1 MVAKQTKKKPKKPRK
16 DFPLFAHSRGYWCKK
31 WKGKQYNFGP
41 WDDPKGA
48 ERNWDRFKAEHV
60 LGMEPETARND
71 SEVTVRNAVIQ
82 FLDAK
87 KMMVERGDMGQPTF
101 NQYKRLATWLVE
113 GLGPHRLVET
123 LGPKDFTKLRQTF
136 PASWSIR
143 YCDNRIMDTRTVFKW
158 VYDNALIDRPIR
170 YGSDWSKTP
179 KRKQRLAERD
189 KPSKEF
195 TQQETLDMLKA
206 ASPTIRAMILLGIN
220 AGYGNVDCT
229 RLKAS
234 DIKGVWLDAPRGKTG
249 QERRCWL
256 WKETRDALKVVLRDH
271 SGSGPLLKTPAGNP
285 WVDEESGND
294 RLVEPFRKLRD
305 KVGCYRKNVG
315 FYSFRHMTETIAS
328 DAPFHNVQPVV
339 DLIMGHDDGTMASN
353 YRESISDKR
362 IKEVCQHMRGWLF
375 DE

>member
-1 MVAKQTKKKPKKPRK
+1 MPSRARRSQRNQARAS
-16 DFPLFAHSRGYWCKK
+16 PLYAHPSGQWCKTF
-31 WKGKQYNFGP
+31 KGEKLYFGT

-48 ERNWDRFKAEHV
+48 LQEWKAYEAQHV
-60 LGMEPETARND
+60 LGMAPESNP
-71 SEVTVRNAVIQ
+71 SVGEMTVRNALVQ

-87 KMMVERGDMGQPTF
+87 KLMVERGDMGQPTLK
-101 NQYKRLATWLVE
+101 QYQRLAIWLAE
-113 GLGPHRLVET
+113 GIGPHRLVET
-123 LGPKDFTKLRQTF
+123 LTPNDFTKLRNSF
-136 PASWSIR
+136 PSSWSIR
-143 YCDNRIMDTRTVFKW
+143 YRDNRIMDTRTLFKW
-158 VYDNALIDRPIR
+158 VYDNALIDRPVR

-179 KRKQRLAERD
+179 KRKKRLEERD

-195 TQQETLDMLKA
+195 TRQETLDMLKA
-206 ASPTIRAMILLGIN
+206 ASPTMRAMILLGIN

-249 QERRCWL
+249 QKRRCWL
-256 WKETRDALKVVLRDH
+256 WKETRDALKIVLSDH
-271 SGSGPLLKTPAGNP
+271 NGTGPILRTPAGNP
-285 WVDEESGND
+285 WVDENSGND

-328 DAPFHNVQPVV
+328 DAPIPNVQPVI

-353 YRESISDKR
+353 YRESISDAR
-362 IKEVCQHMRGWLF
+362 IKKVCQHLRGWLF
-375 DE
+375 DGN